1 MLVQIYNFD
10 CSYFVD
16 VRLYKRAKSIADP
29 FAFEQY
35 KKKKIR
41 EKIELER
48 PSRMKIEDNLPKVNR
63 DLASKLMDVGGKK
76 KKKQSG
82 DLLKDDRF
90 KVLLPAS
97 IRFMTEMYEI
107 HDPHIRDLLSRKWPF
122 VKIKNRFSY
131 LNLVCRPCSK
141 MQTSKS
147 TNKLRSTVFL
157 IQFYPGLTIRRV
169 KKAGKPSLFLWRSVC
184 TRFSIFIL
192 FN

>member
-97 IRFMTEMYEI
+97 IR
-107 HDPHIRDLLSRKWPF
+107 
-122 VKIKNRFSY
+122 
-131 LNLVCRPCSK
+131 
-141 MQTSKS
+141 
-147 TNKLRSTVFL
+147 
-157 IQFYPGLTIRRV
+157 
-169 KKAGKPSLFLWRSVC
+169 
-184 TRFSIFIL
+184 
-192 FN
+192 